1 MEDDLERADE
11 LMGKTGRSSDGA
23 AAREIPL
30 ETSDKRACDI
40 RLACRWN
47 SRQHRCT
54 GLSRRTRAHSAPDC
68 EGSAPSS
75 VARRL
80 IHGSKG
86 WKVASDHGGATTDIF
101 GSKDAQNSPFRCDAV
116 HPQDATQSS
125 ENRLDVVE
133 VEHGENI
140 MLFNP
145 VAKSDL
151 R

>member
-1 MEDDLERADE
+1 MA
-11 LMGKTGRSSDGA
+11 TQ
-23 AAREIPL
+23 IY
-30 ETSDKRACDI
+30 TSVSTTLTDV
-40 RLACRWN
+40 
-47 SRQHRCT
+47 T
-54 GLSRRTRAHSAPDC
+54 
-68 EGSAPSS
+68 
-75 VARRL
+75 
-80 IHGSKG
+80 
-86 WKVASDHGGATTDIF
+86 VASDHGGATTDIF